1 MEPTH
6 RNSLNCLKKYLIKGL
21 IVWNKQYVLERF
33 IMKRVNQTVVLGEDK
48 VVLAFYFNL
57 FYLSIV
63 DLQCCINFCHAVTRL
78 CTYMFFFILS
88 SIMITGF

>member
-57 FYLSIV
+57 FY
-63 DLQCCINFCHAVTRL
+63 
-78 CTYMFFFILS
+78 
-88 SIMITGF
+88 